1 MHNITIYTL
10 NRVESSL
17 KVEKSA
23 KIRYVEQ
30 WMCGF
35 HLLSCTNLFTLVE
48 AFGLSFGLFIA
59 WPMSTSASG
68 QYMFLSQF
76 ILARGVQLTRV
87 WVCTVRGT

>member
-1 MHNITIYTL
+1 M
-10 NRVESSL
+10 ESSL
-17 KVEKSA
+17 KVEKSS

-30 WMCGF
+30 WMCGTVD
-35 HLLSCTNLFTLVE
+35 LLSCANVFTLVE
-48 AFGLSFGLFIA
+48 AFGLSFGLFVA

-76 ILARGVQLTRV
+76 ILALGVQLTRL